1 MPQLDFFNILSQ
13 IEYSIIVFFFFYI
26 FNIFFVIP
34 TILSIFQLRTIF
46 FNFPFQIINFVS
58 TFTNSYSQNTNEV
71 VRLITLHGTITFSDL
86 TLAQYFNTQLLQYLS
101 EEEDLFM

>member
-58 TFTNSYSQNTNEV
+58 NFTNSYSVSTSEV
-71 VRLITLHGTITFSDL
+71 VRLTVLPVNITFSDL
-86 TLAQYFNTQLLQYLS
+86 ILAQYFNTQLLQYLN
-101 EEEDLFM
+101 EEEDLFV

>member
-58 TFTNSYSQNTNEV
+58 TFTNSYFLSTNEV
-71 VRLITLHGTITFSDL
+71 ARLTILQSNITFSDL
-86 TLAQYFNTQLLQYLS
+86 ILAQYFNTQLLQYLN
-101 EEEDLFM
+101 EEEDLFV